1 MTYRFK
7 EITDTVKGIF
17 ENNKGSHDWDHT
29 ERVLNMAQ
37 KIAVLENADID
48 VVRYAAVLHDIC
60 RYEED
65 ISKGLVHHEELG
77 AEAAKKILKEKGI
90 DDAVIEK
97 VCACIR
103 THRFRRGNK
112 PVSIEAKVLFDAD
125 KLDGIGAIGIG
136 RAFVFAGENGA
147 RVHDPHVD
155 IENTESYSKEDTA
168 YREYL
173 VKLSKIKDHV
183 LTGTAKS
190 IAAERHD
197 FMVIFFNKLNDE
209 CEGES

>member
-183 LTGTAKS
+183 LTDTAKS
-190 IAAERHD
+190 IADERHN
-197 FMVIFFNKLNDE
+197 FMVMFFKKLNDE
-209 CEGES
+209 CTGNS